1 MSENAIAA
9 AESPD
14 NNVSKAASSV
24 EKPEVNKQLTGS
36 ASDSDQENIKK
47 DPGSIKEEDNVDES
61 TKQIRFHEKNLIF
74 PKNSKITIENQGSN
88 EQYIEKLCEIKL

>member
-1 MSENAIAA
+1 MLLIFVENGKYSKNWFILYSKFSGMSENAIAA

-36 ASDSDQENIKK
+36 TSDSDQENIKK

-61 TKQIRFHEKNLIF
+61 TK
-74 PKNSKITIENQGSN
+74 
-88 EQYIEKLCEIKL
+88 

>member
-36 ASDSDQENIKK
+36 TSDSDQENIKK

-61 TKQIRFHEKNLIF
+61 TKQIRFHEKKFDF
-74 PKNSKITIENQGSN
+74 PEKFEN
-88 EQYIEKLCEIKL
+88 YY

>member
-1 MSENAIAA
+1 MSDNAIAA

-14 NNVSKAASSV
+14 NNVSKAANSV

-61 TKQIRFHEKNLIF
+61 TKQIRFHEKNLVFRKIRKLLLKIKD
-74 PKNSKITIENQGSN
+74 PMNSI
-88 EQYIEKLCEIKL
+88 